1 MNRKPPSIGYDE
13 RMTPTHAA
21 LLPVLTNSLNM
32 LREAL
37 DGLPD
42 EATAWTPAPN
52 TNSLT
57 VLTMHSLTS
66 LRFFLGN
73 GSGRV
78 TEISRYRAE
87 DRAEA
92 FASKPESAAS
102 LIAHIDAALPGY
114 RAILEGG
121 TEADLTAAISWPP
134 EDAPNLPATGAG
146 CLFHAIGHCREH
158 VGQAMLMRDLWL
170 NR

>member
-102 LIAHIDAALPGY
+102 LIAHIDAAVPGY

-121 TEADLTAAISWPP
+121 TEADLPDYAA
-134 EDAPNLPATGAG
+134 DVRRRYVRHQL
-146 CLFHAIGHCREH
+146 
-158 VGQAMLMRDLWL
+158 RDLPL
-170 NR
+170 LPGGLHRLLARRVR